1 MVTGVA
7 GTATDRALEAKRV
20 ARRRA
25 LASILKFGWGVEVI
39 VEWGVLVLEDGGEP
53 P

>member
-7 GTATDRALEAKRV
+7 GTAIDRALEAKRV
-20 ARRRA
+20 ARRT
-25 LASILKFGWGVEVI
+25 LASILKFGWGVEVM